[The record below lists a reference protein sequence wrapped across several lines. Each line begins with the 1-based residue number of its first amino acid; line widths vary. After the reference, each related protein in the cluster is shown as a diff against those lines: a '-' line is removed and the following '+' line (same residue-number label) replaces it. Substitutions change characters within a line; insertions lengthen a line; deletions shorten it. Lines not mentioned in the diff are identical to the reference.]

1 MDLRCLKRSPAL
13 LCALAAPL
21 LYAGA
26 TLIALQLAVQTG
38 LNSWHEPW
46 SDLLPSRLGPAI
58 EWAWTMM
65 LGITL
70 ILAVE
75 AAVLAALGGS
85 LNRRSTVSGLVSCAA
100 ASMVYLFTLALAVLG
115 TYAFVL
121 YPNGDFDLG
130 DLFPDWYF
138 PALIVIAV
146 VTLTALTVWLS
157 AAVREASASR
167 SSTLR
172 PRRPHT

>member
-1 MDLRCLKRSPAL
+1 MDLRHLKRSPAL
-13 LCALAAPL
+13 LCTLAAPL
-21 LYAGA
+21 LYAGV
-26 TLIALQLAVQTG
+26 TLIALQLAAQTG

-46 SDLLPSRLGPAI
+46 NDLLPSRLDNEIA
-58 EWAWTMM
+58 WARKVT

-75 AAVLAALGGS
+75 AAVLAALGGW
-85 LNRRSTVSGLVSCAA
+85 LNRRSTVSGLVLCTA

-115 TYAFVL
+115 TYAIVL
-121 YPNGDFDLG
+121 YPSGDVDLG
-130 DLFPDWYF
+130 LLFPDWYF

-157 AAVREASASR
+157 AAVKEASASQ
-167 SSTLR
+167 
-172 PRRPHT
+172 